1 MARARINDRKDVL
14 LLLLYSPGRAESV
27 NEPIVGRTRL
37 VKMLFLFKAEGL
49 HHFRKGTE
57 LTEDTFYQFF
67 PWNFGPFSRE
77 VYDDLTFFLL
87 RGFIE
92 AEPANEESLPES
104 AAEWEEWLR
113 TSGGNSPDDEL
124 DPYHEEVFRLTDA
137 GVKFTESL
145 YAELSPSQK
154 RFVRQFKA
162 RLTNAPLRA
171 ILRYV
176 YEAYPDQADRSQI
189 RDDVLRTRLSSAT

>member
-1 MARARINDRKDVL
+1 MAHAKINDRKDVL
-14 LLLLYSPGRAESV
+14 LLLLYSPGRTESF

-49 HHFRKGTE
+49 RHFRKGTE
-57 LTEDTFYQFF
+57 LTEDTFYKFF
-67 PWNFGPFSRE
+67 PWNFGPFSRD

-87 RGFIE
+87 RGFVE
-92 AEPANEESLPES
+92 AEPADEESLPES

-113 TSGGNSPDDEL
+113 TSGGSSPEAEV
-124 DPYHEEVFRLTDA
+124 DPYHEEVFKLTDA
-137 GVKFTESL
+137 GVNFSESL
-145 YAELSPSQK
+145 YTELSASQK

-162 RLTNAPLRA
+162 RLTAAPLRA

-176 YEAYPDQADRSQI
+176 YETYPEQADRSQI
-189 RDDVLRTRLSSAT
+189 RGSVLRTNVSNAS